1 MNRNSSRATAQC
13 RAHASLG
20 QLFAY
25 LSETSALH
33 SDSTLAIA
41 IHPLGPSPF
50 SLRLHVGQQQSGC
63 CAIALE
69 HVSEQCKTIPSPPPD
84 VANAAYCLVVL
95 CGAAS

>member
-1 MNRNSSRATAQC
+1 MKRGGLRDIAQC

-25 LSETSALH
+25 LSETSTLH

-41 IHPLGPSPF
+41 IAPLEPSSL

-63 CAIALE
+63 WAVALE
-69 HVSEQCKTIPSPPPD
+69 HVAQ
-84 VANAAYCLVVL
+84 
-95 CGAAS
+95 